1 MATPVSLQQN
11 PFLPFDIQNSRIP
24 MEGPKAIPIPI
35 NFGTVAA
42 WLLDMSN
49 TQQLGHISYVQTLFV
64 DNSQN
69 ANALSIL
76 TDASN
81 QTVIIPP
88 KSQAYV
94 PVLQPNPPKLTLSTT
109 AVPNLIVTVFALNF
123 PVSPA
128 VWATTTP
135 PAFTFNGSALLV
147 QDSALEALINVYNGF
162 TAFAVADQY
171 LEARF
176 LGRTM
181 YSVISTNTA
190 MAVNVK
196 NAPGRVKHISAFNNS
211 ANIAYLKLY
220 NSASAPTAGSGTPVR
235 RMLIPGNTSG
245 AGFEAEFGADGL
257 LFSAGIGYTLVGG
270 IADND
275 ATAVAA
281 NAFLINIDYE

>member
-1 MATPVSLQQN
+1 MASPALSSN
-11 PFLPFDIQNSRIP
+11 PYLPFDIQNSRIP
-24 MEGPKAIPIPI
+24 MGGPKAIPIPI
-35 NFGTVAA
+35 SFATVAA
-42 WLLDMSN
+42 WLLDLSN
-49 TQQLGHISYVQTLFV
+49 SQQLGHIEYVQTLFV
-64 DNSQN
+64 DNS
-69 ANALSIL
+69 ANAAALTIQ

-88 KSQAYV
+88 KSQGFV
-94 PVLQPNPPKLTLSTT
+94 PVLQPNPPKLIVSTT
-109 AVPNLIVTVFALNF
+109 AVASLVVTIHALNF

-128 VWATTTP
+128 VWPITSP
-135 PAFTFNGSALLV
+135 PAFTFSGSALLV
-147 QDSALEALINVYNGF
+147 QDSALEALINTYNGF

-171 LEARF
+171 MEARYA
-176 LGRTM
+176 GRTM

-196 NAPGRVKHISAFNNS
+196 ASAGRVKHISAFNNS

-235 RMLIPGNTSG
+235 RMLIPANASG

-257 LFSAGIGYTLVGG
+257 LFSSGIGFTLVGL